1 MGEWYFCGKLLIPIS
16 YFLKLLNKNVAKI
29 RQISTIYFDIINSNI
44 MLSKI
49 FKLFAGNH
57 YKRFYKKV
65 RPIVA
70 KINAIEQS
78 YQSLT
83 DEQLRAKTD
92 EFMKRIAAGETTD
105 KLLPEAFAA
114 VKNAARR
121 LCGKKI
127 IVCDHELTWDM
138 VHYDVQLI
146 GGIALHQNMIAEM
159 ATGEGKTLVATLPLY
174 LNALTGRNCHLVTV
188 NEYLARRDSQWMG
201 YLFNFLGL
209 TVDWIYNM
217 QDSESKKK
225 AYKANITYGT
235 ASEFGF
241 DYLRDNGMASDA
253 ESQVQN
259 GHFYCIVDEVDSVL
273 IDEAR
278 TPLIISGPVQEQR
291 EAPFIRLKPIV
302 ANVVKLQTKL
312 CNSLAAAARDEFA
325 QKGDL
330 SEDSILKLWQVKL
343 GMPKNRTLRQ
353 LMEHG
358 IVRKKLDKF
367 DMEMASDFRKEDR
380 FRFKEQ
386 LYFVIDE
393 KQHQSDLTEL
403 GRNAISPD
411 NPDAFVLPDLAT
423 IFVDIDARKDLTAQQ
438 KQEAKL
444 NAENDLIRV
453 SEEIH
458 CISQLVRAYSLY
470 EKDVEY
476 VVQDG
481 KVHIVDPNTGR
492 IMYGRRWSEG
502 LHQAI
507 EAKEGVEIERET
519 KTYATITIQNYFRLY
534 QKLAGMTGTAETEA
548 QEFHDIYALNVMA
561 IPTNKPCKRI
571 DANDV
576 FFKTRR
582 EKYNAAINEIV
593 EAHKRGQPVLV
604 GTASVEASELLSR
617 MLQRTGIPHN
627 VLNAKNH
634 EREAEIVAQ
643 AGQRGAVTIATNMAG
658 RGTDIKLGEGV
669 NELGGL
675 YVLGTERHESRRID
689 RQLRGRCARQ
699 GDNGYS
705 KFLISLEDDLMRL
718 FAGSP
723 MAKILDKTFKEGE
736 PLEHP
741 IINRS
746 IERAQKTVEGQ
757 NYSMRKRLLQYD
769 DVLNKQ
775 REVIYDLRN
784 DTLRSDNPREIV
796 FELISDELEERI
808 SAFYTGKGSAS
819 GTDLE
824 SFCSWITSRFPISLE
839 ASELADKSD
848 VQMKEIVLDK
858 IKALYKIREEVED
871 PQALKLIERF
881 VLLRSFDKNWQD
893 HLTEMEDLR
902 KSVGLRSYGQK
913 DPLNE
918 YKSESYKYFTNL
930 LSKIRNDVCIAIFR
944 SASSLEVLQ
953 AMIAKAHNIDVS
965 AEQEAVQEEQKPVEP
980 AQAEVEKP
988 RIKEPERREVKL
1000 PNVRVVPQDLPR
1012 IGRNE
1017 VVTIFKGDETRTMKF
1032 KKAEPLIRDEGW
1044 RIKNF

>member
-1 MGEWYFCGKLLIPIS
+1 
-16 YFLKLLNKNVAKI
+16 
-29 RQISTIYFDIINSNI
+29 

-49 FKLFAGNH
+49 FKFFAGNH
-57 YKRFYKKV
+57 YKRFYKKT

-70 KINAIEQS
+70 KINKIEEG
-78 YQSLT
+78 YQKLSD
-83 DEQLRAKTD
+83 DELKAKTA
-92 EFMKRIAAGETTD
+92 EFMARIAAGETAD
-105 KLLPEAFAA
+105 QLLPEAFAA

-121 LCGKKI
+121 LCGQKI
-127 IVCDHELTWDM
+127 TVCGHELVWDM

-174 LNALTGRNCHLVTV
+174 LNALTGKNCHLVTV
-188 NEYLARRDSQWMG
+188 NEYLARRDSEWMG
-201 YLFNFLGL
+201 YLYRFLGL

-217 QDSESKKK
+217 QDTESKKR
-225 AYKANITYGT
+225 AYQANITYGT

-241 DYLRDNGMASDA
+241 DYLRDNGMATDA

-278 TPLIISGPVQEQR
+278 TPLIISGPVEESR
-291 EAPFIRLKPIV
+291 EAPFMRLKPAV
-302 ANVVKLQTKL
+302 EEVVRRQTAL
-312 CNSLAAAARDEFA
+312 CNQLAADAKEEFDRT
-325 QKGDL
+325 GDL
-330 SEDSILKLWQVKL
+330 GEESILKLWQVKM
-343 GMPKNRTLRQ
+343 GMPKNRILRQ

-358 IVRKKLDKF
+358 LARKKLDKF

-380 FRFKEQ
+380 FKFKEQ

-393 KQHQSDLTEL
+393 KQHQSDLTET
-403 GRNAISPD
+403 GRNVISPD
-411 NPDAFVLPDLAT
+411 NPDAFVMPDLAT
-423 IFVDIDARKDLTAQQ
+423 IFVDIDSRKDLAPEK
-438 KQEAKL
+438 KQELKL
-444 NAENDLIRV
+444 AAENDLIRI

-458 CISQLVRAYSLY
+458 CISQLVRAYSIY

-502 LHQAI
+502 LHQAV
-507 EAKEGVEIERET
+507 EAKEGVEIEKET

-534 QKLAGMTGTAETEA
+534 SKLAGMTGTAETEA
-548 QEFHDIYALNVMA
+548 QEFHDIYSLNVMA
-561 IPTNKPCKRI
+561 IPTNKPCRRK
-571 DANDV
+571 DFNDV
-576 FFKTRR
+576 FYKTRR
-582 EKYNAAINEIV
+582 EKYNAAIAEI
-593 EAHKRGQPVLV
+593 EAAYKRGQPVLV

-617 MLQRTGIPHN
+617 MLRRTKIPHN

-634 EREAEIVAQ
+634 AKEAEIVAQ

-669 NELGGL
+669 DELGGL
-675 YVLGTERHESRRID
+675 FVLGTERHESRRID

-699 GDNGYS
+699 GDNGAS

-757 NYSMRKRLLQYD
+757 NYSIRKRLLQYD
-769 DVLNKQ
+769 DVLNRQ
-775 REVIYDLRN
+775 REVIYGLRN
-784 DTLRSDNPREIV
+784 ETITTDEPRKIV
-796 FELISDELEERI
+796 FELIQEEIEERI
-808 SAFYTGKGSAS
+808 ASFYAGKD
-819 GTDLE
+819 TDYTVEIE
-824 SFCSWITSRFPISLE
+824 SLCSWITSRFPIMIS
-839 ASELADKSD
+839 ADELKGLDNA
-848 VQMKEIVLDK
+848 QMLAK
-858 IKALYKIREEVED
+858 IMEKIGALYKVREEVEN
-871 PQALKLIERF
+871 PETLKLIERY
-881 VLLRSFDKNWQD
+881 VLMRSFDRNWQD

-918 YKSESYKYFTNL
+918 YKSEAYKYFERL
-930 LSKIRNDVCIAIFR
+930 LSKIRNDLCLGIFR
-944 SASSLEVLQ
+944 SASSLEALQ
-953 AMIAKAHNIDVS
+953 EIIARANGDILKTVA
-965 AEQEAVQEEQKPVEP
+965 
-980 AQAEVEKP
+980 
-988 RIKEPERREVKL
+988 RREEEPPKKKDDITLPDVKL
-1000 PNVRVVPQDLPR
+1000 APAEMPR

-1017 VVTIFKGDETRTMKF
+1017 TVTIYKGAETKTLKF

-1044 RIKNF
+1044 KLKDF

>member
-1 MGEWYFCGKLLIPIS
+1 MPDITFSFDEF
-16 YFLKLLNKNVAKI
+16 KN
-29 RQISTIYFDIINSNI
+29 
-44 MLSKI
+44 MLAKI
-49 FKLFAGNH
+49 FKLFAGSH

-70 KINAIEQS
+70 KINKIEQE

-83 DEQLRAKTD
+83 DDQLKAKTA
-92 EFMKRIAAGETTD
+92 EFMERIRNGETTD
-105 KLLPEAFAA
+105 QILPEAFAA

-127 IVCDHELTWDM
+127 IVCDHELQWDM

-146 GGIALHQNMIAEM
+146 GGIALHKNMIAEM

-174 LNALTGRNCHLVTV
+174 LNALTGKNCHLVTV

-201 YLFNFLGL
+201 YLYNFLGL

-217 QDSESKKK
+217 QDSASKKQ
-225 AYKANITYGT
+225 AYRANITYGT

-259 GHFYCIVDEVDSVL
+259 GHYFCIVDEVDSVL

-278 TPLIISGPVQEQR
+278 TPLIISGPVQEDR
-291 EAPFIRLKPIV
+291 EAPFMRFKPIIE
-302 ANVVKLQTKL
+302 NVVKLQTKL
-312 CNSLAAAARDEFA
+312 CNRLASEAKEEFE
-325 QKGDL
+325 KTGDL
-330 SEDSILKLWQVKL
+330 SEEALIKLWQVKM

-358 IVRKKLDKF
+358 LPRKKLDKI

-380 FRFKEQ
+380 FRYKEQ

-393 KQHQSDLTEL
+393 KQHQSDLTES
-403 GRNAISPD
+403 GRNAVSPE

-423 IFVDIDARKDLTAQQ
+423 IYVDIDSRKDLTPQQ
-438 KQEAKL
+438 KQEMKL
-444 NAENDLIRV
+444 AAEQDLIRV

-458 CISQLVRAYSLY
+458 CISQLVRAYSIY
-470 EKDVEY
+470 ERDVEY

-502 LHQAI
+502 LHQAV
-507 EAKEGVEIERET
+507 EAKEGVEIEKES

-534 QKLAGMTGTAETEA
+534 TKLAGMTGTAETEA

-561 IPTNKPCKRI
+561 IPTNKPCQRK
-571 DANDV
+571 DFNDV

-593 EAHKRGQPVLV
+593 AAHKRGQPVLV

-617 MLQRTGIPHN
+617 MLQRTGIVHN

-634 EREAEIVAQ
+634 AKEAEIVAQ

-699 GDNGYS
+699 GDNGSS

-723 MAKILDKTFKEGE
+723 MAKILDKTFQEGE

-757 NYSMRKRLLQYD
+757 NYSIRKRLLQYD

-775 REVIYDLRN
+775 REVIYGLRN
-784 DTLRSDNPREIV
+784 DTILTDEPRKIIY
-796 FELISDELEERI
+796 ELIEEELDERI
-808 SAFYTGKGSAS
+808 GAFYTSNKDADIS
-819 GTDLE
+819 TEVE
-824 SFCSWITSRFPISLE
+824 SFLGWLTSRFPILITKD
-839 ASELADKSD
+839 ELLGKSD
-848 VQMKEIVLDK
+848 VEMKEVILE
-858 IKALYKIREEVED
+858 KIRKLYAVREELED
-871 PQALKLIERF
+871 STMLKYIERF
-881 VLLRSFDKNWQD
+881 TLMRAFDKNWQD

-902 KSVGLRSYGQK
+902 RSVGLRSYGQK

-918 YKSESYKYFTNL
+918 YKAEAYKYFERL
-930 LSKIRNDVCIAIFR
+930 LSNIRGDVCLGVFT
-944 SASSLEVLQ
+944 SASSVDVLRQ
-953 AMIAKAHNIDVS
+953 MILRANNIS
-965 AEQEAVQEEQKPVEP
+965 PETLAEFSEEQQKVEETP
-980 AQAEVEKP
+980 
-988 RIKEPERREVKL
+988 EPESKVDDVTLPEIKL
-1000 PNVRVVPQDLPR
+1000 EPVDMPR

-1017 VVTIFKGDETRTMKF
+1017 TVTITKNGEVQTMKF

-1044 RIKNF
+1044 KIKEF

>member
-1 MGEWYFCGKLLIPIS
+1 
-16 YFLKLLNKNVAKI
+16 
-29 RQISTIYFDIINSNI
+29 

-57 YKRFYKKV
+57 YKRFYRKA
-65 RPIVA
+65 RPVVA
-70 KINAIEQS
+70 KINKIEEG
-78 YQSLT
+78 YRSLT
-83 DEQLRAKTD
+83 DDELKAKTS
-92 EFMKRIAAGETTD
+92 EFMARIAAGETTD
-105 KLLPEAFAA
+105 MLLPEAFAA

-127 IVCDHELTWDM
+127 TVCGHELTWDM

-174 LNALTGRNCHLVTV
+174 LNALTGKNCHLVTV
-188 NEYLARRDSQWMG
+188 NEYLARRDSEWMG
-201 YLFNFLGL
+201 YLYRFLGL

-217 QDSESKKK
+217 QDTESKKR

-278 TPLIISGPVQEQR
+278 TPLIISGPVQENR
-291 EAPFIRLKPIV
+291 EAPFIRLKPLV
-302 ANVVKLQTKL
+302 EEVVRHQTKL
-312 CNSLAAAARDEFA
+312 CNKLASDAKEEFD
-325 QKGDL
+325 KTGDL
-330 SEDSILKLWQVKL
+330 SEESVLKLWQVKM

-358 IVRKKLDKF
+358 VARKKLDKF

-380 FRFKEQ
+380 FKFKEE
-386 LYFVIDE
+386 LYYVIDE
-393 KQHQSDLTEL
+393 KQHQSDLTET
-403 GRNAISPD
+403 GRNLISPD
-411 NPDAFVLPDLAT
+411 NPDAFVMPDLAT
-423 IFVDIDARKDLTAQQ
+423 IFVDIDSRKDLSPEK
-438 KQEAKL
+438 KQELKL
-444 NAENDLIRV
+444 AAENDLIRV

-458 CISQLVRAYSLY
+458 CISQLVRAYSIY

-481 KVHIVDPNTGR
+481 KVHIVDQNTGR

-502 LHQAI
+502 LHQAV
-507 EAKEGVEIERET
+507 EAKEGVEIEKET

-534 QKLAGMTGTAETEA
+534 SKLAGMTGTAETEA
-548 QEFHDIYALNVMA
+548 QEFHDIYALNVMV
-561 IPTNKPCKRI
+561 IPTNKPCRRK
-571 DANDV
+571 DFNDV

-582 EKYNAAINEIV
+582 EKYNAAIAEI
-593 EAHKRGQPVLV
+593 EAAYKRGQPVLV

-617 MLQRTGIPHN
+617 MLRRTKIPHN

-634 EREAEIVAQ
+634 AQEAEIVAQ

-699 GDNGYS
+699 GDNGAS

-757 NYSMRKRLLQYD
+757 NYSIRKRLLQYD

-775 REVIYDLRN
+775 REVIYGLRN
-784 DTLRSDNPREIV
+784 DTITSEEPRKIV
-796 FELISDELEERI
+796 FELIEEEIEERI
-808 SAFYTGKGSAS
+808 ASFYSGKDSDNTAEV
-819 GTDLE
+819 E
-824 SFCSWITSRFPISLE
+824 SLCSWVTSRFPIMLS
-839 ASELADKSD
+839 ADELKGLDDK
-848 VQMKEIVLDK
+848 QMLDAILNK
-858 IKALYKIREEVED
+858 VKALYKIREEVEN
-871 PQALKLIERF
+871 PETLKLIERY
-881 VLLRSFDKNWQD
+881 VLMRSFDKNWQD

-918 YKSESYKYFTNL
+918 YKSEAYKYFERL
-930 LSKIRNDVCIAIFR
+930 LSKIRNDLCLGIFR
-944 SASSLEVLQ
+944 SASSLEALQEIIARASGEVL
-953 AMIAKAHNIDVS
+953 AVHAKED
-965 AEQEAVQEEQKPVEP
+965 EEP
-980 AQAEVEKP
+980 AKKKDDITLPDVK
-988 RIKEPERREVKL
+988 IEPDEM
-1000 PNVRVVPQDLPR
+1000 PR

-1017 VVTIFKGDETRTMKF
+1017 MVTICKGSETQTLKF
-1032 KKAEPLIRDEGW
+1032 KKAENLIRNEGW
-1044 RIKNF
+1044 RIKEF

>member
-1 MGEWYFCGKLLIPIS
+1 
-16 YFLKLLNKNVAKI
+16 
-29 RQISTIYFDIINSNI
+29 

-57 YKRFYKKV
+57 YKRFYKKA
-65 RPIVA
+65 RPVVA
-70 KINAIEQS
+70 KINEIEKS
-78 YQSLT
+78 YQSLS
-83 DEQLRAKTD
+83 DDQLKAKTA
-92 EFMKRIAAGETTD
+92 EFMRRISEGETTD
-105 KLLPEAFAA
+105 SILPEAFAA

-127 IVCDHELTWDM
+127 TVCDHELTWDM

-146 GGIALHQNMIAEM
+146 GGMALHQNMIAEM

-188 NEYLARRDSQWMG
+188 NEYLARRDSEWMG
-201 YLFNFLGL
+201 YLYNFLGL

-217 QDSESKKK
+217 QDSQSKKN
-225 AYKANITYGT
+225 AYRANITYGT

-278 TPLIISGPVQEQR
+278 TPLIISGPVQEDH
-291 EAPFIRLKPIV
+291 EAPFVRFKPVIEQ
-302 ANVVKLQTKL
+302 VVKLQTKL
-312 CNSLAAAARDEFA
+312 CNRLAAEARDEFE
-325 QKGDL
+325 KSGDL
-330 SEDSILKLWQVKL
+330 SEDAVLKLWQVKM

-358 IVRKKLDKF
+358 AVRKKLDKF

-403 GRNAISPD
+403 GRNAVSPS

-423 IFVDIDARKDLTAQQ
+423 MFVDIDARKDIDPQK
-438 KQEAKL
+438 KQELKL
-444 NAENDLIRV
+444 AAENDLVRV

-458 CISQLVRAYSLY
+458 CISQLVRAYSIY

-502 LHQAI
+502 LHQAV
-507 EAKEGVEIERET
+507 EAKEGVEIEKET

-534 QKLAGMTGTAETEA
+534 SKLAGMTGTAETEA
-548 QEFHDIYALNVMA
+548 QEFHDIYSLNVMA
-561 IPTNKPCKRI
+561 IPTNKPCRRK
-571 DANDV
+571 DFNDI
-576 FFKTRR
+576 FYKTRR
-582 EKYNAAINEIV
+582 EKYNAAIAEI
-593 EAHKRGQPVLV
+593 EAAHKRGQPVLV

-617 MLQRTGIPHN
+617 MLRRTGIPHN

-634 EREAEIVAQ
+634 AQEAEIVAQ

-669 NELGGL
+669 DELGGL

-699 GDNGYS
+699 GDNGAS

-718 FAGSP
+718 FASSP
-723 MAKILDKTFKEGE
+723 MAKILDKTFQEGE

-775 REVIYDLRN
+775 REVIYGLRN
-784 DTLRSDNPREIV
+784 DTITTDEPRKIV
-796 FELISDELEERI
+796 MELIGDEIDERI
-808 SAFYTGKGSAS
+808 ASFYSGKPDGDSS
-819 GTDLE
+819 DLE
-824 SFCSWITSRFPISLE
+824 TLASWVTSRFPIELS
-839 ASELADKSD
+839 ASDLSGKDDAEMKAVIIGKISD
-848 VQMKEIVLDK
+848 
-858 IKALYKIREEVED
+858 LYKIREDVEN

-881 VLLRSFDKNWQD
+881 VLMRAFDKNWQD

-918 YKSESYKYFTNL
+918 YKSEAYKFFESL
-930 LSKIRNDVCIAIFR
+930 LSKIRNDVCIGIFR

-953 AMIAKAHNIDVS
+953 AMIARAHHLEINAPAGADADSS
-965 AEQEAVQEEQKPVEP
+965 ADASPAADGESAGRPAAEGALSGKPVKDDITLP
-980 AQAEVEKP
+980 DVRLAP
-988 RIKEPERREVKL
+988 PEM
-1000 PNVRVVPQDLPR
+1000 PR

-1017 VVTIFKGDETRTMKF
+1017 TVTIFKNGETRTMKF

-1044 RIKNF
+1044 RVREF

>member
-1 MGEWYFCGKLLIPIS
+1 MI
-16 YFLKLLNKNVAKI
+16 A
-29 RQISTIYFDIINSNI
+29 R
-44 MLSKI
+44 I
-49 FKLFAGNH
+49 FKLFAGSH
-57 YKRFYKKV
+57 YKRFYKKT
-65 RPIVA
+65 RPVVA
-70 KINAIEQS
+70 KINELERG

-83 DEQLRAKTD
+83 DEQLKAKTA
-92 EFMKRIAAGETTD
+92 EFMERIKNGETTD
-105 KLLPEAFAA
+105 QLLPEAFAV

-121 LCGKKI
+121 LCGKTI
-127 IVCDHELTWDM
+127 TVCGHELTWDM
-138 VHYDVQLI
+138 VHYDVHLI
-146 GGIALHQNMIAEM
+146 GGIALHRNMIAEM

-174 LNALTGRNCHLVTV
+174 LNALTGKNCHLVTV
-188 NEYLARRDSQWMG
+188 NEYLARRDSEWMG
-201 YLFNFLGL
+201 YLYNFLGL

-217 QDSESKKK
+217 QDSASKKK
-225 AYKANITYGT
+225 AYQANITYGT

-241 DYLRDNGMASDA
+241 DYLRDNGMAVDA
-253 ESQVQN
+253 ESLVQN

-278 TPLIISGPVQEQR
+278 TPLIISGPVQEDR
-291 EAPFIRLKPIV
+291 EAPFMRLKPVIE
-302 ANVVKLQTKL
+302 NVVKLQTRL
-312 CNSLAAAARDEFA
+312 CNRLALEAKEEFE
-325 QKGDL
+325 KTGDL
-330 SEDSILKLWQVKL
+330 SEESLIKLWQVKT

-358 IVRKKLDKF
+358 LPRKKLDKI

-393 KQHQSDLTEL
+393 KQHQSDLTES
-403 GRNAISPD
+403 GRNAVSPD

-423 IFVDIDARKDLTAQQ
+423 IYVDIDSRKDLTPQQ
-438 KQEAKL
+438 KQEKKL
-444 NAENDLIRV
+444 AAEGDLIRI

-458 CISQLVRAYSLY
+458 CISQLVRAYSIY
-470 EKDVEY
+470 EKDVDY
-476 VVQDG
+476 VVQEG

-502 LHQAI
+502 LHQAV
-507 EAKEGVEIERET
+507 EAKEGVEIEKET

-534 QKLAGMTGTAETEA
+534 SKLAGMTGTAETEA
-548 QEFHDIYALNVMA
+548 QEFHDIYALDVMA
-561 IPTNKPCKRI
+561 IPTNKPCRRK
-571 DANDV
+571 DFNDV

-582 EKYNAAINEIV
+582 EKYNAAIKEIAA
-593 EAHKRGQPVLV
+593 AHSRGQPVLV

-634 EREAEIVAQ
+634 AKEAEIVAQ

-699 GDNGYS
+699 GDNGAS

-723 MAKILDKTFKEGE
+723 MVKILDKTFQEGE

-757 NYSMRKRLLQYD
+757 NYSIRKRLLQYD

-775 REVIYDLRN
+775 REVIYG
-784 DTLRSDNPREIV
+784 LRSETIFSDDPRKIIFDLVEEEI
-796 FELISDELEERI
+796 DERI
-808 SAFYTGKGSAS
+808 SSFYSKNGGEENKGYV
-819 GTDLE
+819 E
-824 SFCSWITSRFPISLE
+824 QFVSWLTSRFPILISAGDLLGKTDVE
-839 ASELADKSD
+839 MKRAVMDK
-848 VQMKEIVLDK
+848 VA
-858 IKALYKIREEVED
+858 ALCKVRDEVED
-871 PQALKLIERF
+871 PAALKYIERY
-881 VLLRSFDKNWQD
+881 VLMRAFDKNWQD

-902 KSVGLRSYGQK
+902 RSVGLRSYGQK

-918 YKSESYKYFTNL
+918 YKSEAYKYFERLISN
-930 LSKIRNDVCIAIFR
+930 IRGDVCLGLFT
-944 SASSLEVLQ
+944 SASSFDVMREMIIRANNLAPEQITGAASIAPARASKNPDDDITLPEIKLE
-953 AMIAKAHNIDVS
+953 
-965 AEQEAVQEEQKPVEP
+965 PV
-980 AQAEVEKP
+980 
-988 RIKEPERREVKL
+988 
-1000 PNVRVVPQDLPR
+1000 DMPR

-1017 VVTIFKGDETRTMKF
+1017 SVTIVKNGEERTMKF
-1032 KKAEPLIRDEGW
+1032 KKAEPLIRNEGW